1 MNLNLKRVGVILLIA
16 TVFTLPPLSLV
27 SVLKVSAQGGLPQ
40 AGSVALTN
48 QDILDILKMGL
59 TQEVV
64 IAKIKGSSSN
74 FDTTAKGLQEL
85 KAAGVSDAVI
95 LAMVQAEVPLPYV
108 RPIFSTA
115 TFGTPMKVAIPDG
128 TPVEIEL
135 SNNASSEELKEGDSV
150 AFKIIRSVEI
160 NGVTVIKK
168 DGSARGHVV
177 KVKKAG
183 RWGKQGKLDWAM
195 NDAMGVDGTKI
206 PLRFTQSARGDSKGG
221 TVAVAAIATTVL
233 LGPLGLL
240 WGLKKGKPAIIPAGN
255 KYTVYIDRESTVMVN
270 GESAKP

>member
-1 MNLNLKRVGVILLIA
+1 MNSNLKRLGVILLIGM
-16 TVFTLPPLSLV
+16 VFTLPPLPLV
-27 SVLKVSAQGGLPQ
+27 SVLKVSAQGALPQ
-40 AGSVALTN
+40 AGSAALTN

-64 IAKIKGSSSN
+64 IAKIKGSASN
-74 FDTTAKGLQEL
+74 FDTSTKGLQEL

-95 LAMVQAEVPLPYV
+95 LAMVQAEVPLPIL
-108 RPIFSTA
+108 PSIFSTA
-115 TFGTPMKVAIPDG
+115 TISAPMRVAIPDG

-135 SNNASSEELKEGDSV
+135 SQTASSEELQEGDAV
-150 AFKIIRSVEI
+150 AFRIIRSVEI

-168 DGSARGHVV
+168 DASARGHVV

-195 NDAMGVDGTKI
+195 NDAISVDGTKL

-240 WGLKKGKPAIIPAGN
+240 WGLKKGKAAIIPAGN

-270 GESAKP
+270 GESVKP

>member
-1 MNLNLKRVGVILLIA
+1 MNLNLKRVGMMLLIA
-16 TVFTLPPLSLV
+16 IVFTLPPFSLS
-27 SVLKVSAQGGLPQ
+27 SVMKVSAQVALPR
-40 AGSVALTN
+40 AASAALTN
-48 QDILDILKMGL
+48 QDVLDILKMGL

-64 IAKIKGSSSN
+64 IAKIKGSASN
-74 FDTTAKGLQEL
+74 FDTSAKGLQEL
-85 KAAGVSDAVI
+85 KSAGVSDAVI
-95 LAMVQAEVPLPYV
+95 LAMVQAEAPLPSL
-108 RPIFSTA
+108 PSIFSPSTVS
-115 TFGTPMKVAIPDG
+115 TPIRVAIPDG
-128 TPVEIEL
+128 TAVEIEL
-135 SNNASSEELKEGDSV
+135 SQTASSEELKEGDPV
-150 AFKIIRSVEI
+150 AFKIVRSVEI
-160 NGVTVIKK
+160 NGVTVIKR
-168 DGSARGHVV
+168 DASARGHVV

-255 KYTVYIDRESTVMVN
+255 KYTVYIDRESTVIVN

>member
-1 MNLNLKRVGVILLIA
+1 
-16 TVFTLPPLSLV
+16 
-27 SVLKVSAQGGLPQ
+27 
-40 AGSVALTN
+40 
-48 QDILDILKMGL
+48 MGL

-64 IAKIKGSSSN
+64 LAKIKGSVPN
-74 FDTTAKGLQEL
+74 FDTSPKVLQEL

-95 LAMVQAEVPLPYV
+95 LAMVQAEVPLPSL
-108 RPIFSTA
+108 RSIAFTAGHSAPI
-115 TFGTPMKVAIPDG
+115 KVSITDG

-135 SNNASSEELKEGDSV
+135 AQTASSEELKEGDSV

-168 DGSARGHVV
+168 GDSARGHVV

-195 NDAMGVDGTKI
+195 NDAIAVDGTKI
-206 PLRFTQSARGDSKGG
+206 PLRFTQAARGDSKGG

-255 KYTVYIDRESTVMVN
+255 KYTAYIDGESTIAISEN
-270 GESAKP
+270 TPKP

>member
-1 MNLNLKRVGVILLIA
+1 MNLNLKRVGVTLLIA
-16 TVFTLPPLSLV
+16 MVFTLPPFSLV
-27 SVLKVSAQGGLPQ
+27 SVLKVSAQAALPR
-40 AGSVALTN
+40 ARSAALTN

-74 FDTTAKGLQEL
+74 FDTSAKGLQEL
-85 KAAGVSDAVI
+85 KAAGVSEAVI
-95 LAMVQAEVPLPYV
+95 LAMVQAEVPLPSV

-115 TFGTPMKVAIPDG
+115 TLSTPMSVAIPDG

-135 SNNASSEELKEGDSV
+135 SQNASSEELKEGDSV

-160 NGVTVIKK
+160 NGVTVIRK
-168 DGSARGHVV
+168 DGSARGHIV
-177 KVKKAG
+177 KAKKAG
-183 RWGKQGKLDWAM
+183 HWGKQGKLDWAM
-195 NDAMGVDGTKI
+195 NDAIGVDGTKI

-240 WGLKKGKPAIIPAGN
+240 WGTKKGEARDYPCWQ
-255 KYTVYIDRESTVMVN
+255 
-270 GESAKP
+270 